1 MKKKKIDTE
10 SLSKIVK
17 DRLLGDGG
25 LIPEHK
31 INRIIKDYLSER
43 AEFLDDDTPIAD
55 KYEFTPRT
63 QKAFDAMSDGLEE
76 MIGDLEVIKQRESD
90 VLIETDVYAD
100 EYLTNLISDL
110 ESIKEDMRGLKDLSQ
125 NDGEYDGDF
134 IDDEEPP
141 LN

>member
-1 MKKKKIDTE
+1 MKKRKIDTE

-25 LIPEHK
+25 LIPEHR
-31 INRIIKDYLSER
+31 INKIIKDYLSER
-43 AEFLDDDTPIAD
+43 KEFLDDDTPIED

-63 QKAFDAMSDGLEE
+63 QKAFDDMSDGLEE

-90 VLIETDVYAD
+90 VLVDTDIYAD
-100 EYLTNLISDL
+100 EYLSNIVSDL
-110 ESIKEDMRGLKDLSQ
+110 ESIKEELRFLKDLSS
-125 NDGEYDGDF
+125 NNGEYDGDF
-134 IDDEEPP
+134 IDDEEP

>member
-1 MKKKKIDTE
+1 MKRKRIDTE
-10 SLSKIVK
+10 KLSEMVK

-25 LIPEHK
+25 LIPEHR

-43 AEFLDDDTPIAD
+43 NEFLDDDTPIKD

-63 QKAFDAMSDGLEE
+63 QKAFEDMSDGLEE

-90 VLIETDVYAD
+90 VLVEVDVYAD
-100 EYLTNLISDL
+100 EYITNMLSNL
-110 ESIKEDMRGLKDLSQ
+110 EAVKEDLLFLKNLSEN
-125 NDGEYDGDF
+125 NDDYDGDF
-134 IDDEEPP
+134 IDDEEP